1 MSRKGSLLALRDRDA
16 APAPAMVEPE
26 GRAAAPIARGTGA
39 GSGSGSSSNP
49 VAPSRQGKKAMTGY
63 FSPEMSFAMHM
74 TARKHG
80 MSRSEEHT
88 SELQS
93 LMRISYAVF
102 CLKKKKINKKD
113 HRKKYVANKNQTA
126 IIEIK

>member
-26 GRAAAPIARGTGA
+26 GRAAAPIA
-39 GSGSGSSSNP
+39 SSSP

-63 FSPEMSFAMHM
+63 FSPEMSFSMHM

-80 MSRSEEHT
+80 MS
-88 SELQS
+88 LQDAMAEAFNDW
-93 LMRISYAVF
+93 L
-102 CLKKKKINKKD
+102 
-113 HRKKYVANKNQTA
+113 RKMGESPVGK
-126 IIEIK
+126 